1 MTRTLVLVLLMFASL
16 TMFAQT
22 LTEID
27 TRAKPESGP
36 MGHLLDSRCRL
47 DSDDTSLSAV
57 FVVDNPSGLRAGN
70 RFEYELV
77 ITNRSGSPVVIPRAL
92 NWEDVQAGD
101 QELYSWAWVDLRVNA
116 GDGLESSLP
125 YALKLY
131 GTGDKPWSED
141 VLAPGETVRILG
153 SEMLPTSMNI
163 NSKRV
168 GQATLKGMFHLGTL
182 RLYHTPTAEY
192 PDAYRTESHWA
203 FSAAANEGY
212 AMDLGMEP

>member
-1 MTRTLVLVLLMFASL
+1 MTRALALLLLMLASL

-22 LTEID
+22 VTEID
-27 TRAKPESGP
+27 TRAKPGSGP

-47 DSDDTSLSAV
+47 DGDDTTLSAV
-57 FVVDNPSGLRAGN
+57 FVVDDPSGLRAGT
-70 RFEYELV
+70 RFEFELAV
-77 ITNRSGSPVVIPRAL
+77 TNRGDSPVVIPRAL

-101 QELYSWAWVDLRVNA
+101 GEPYSWAWVDLRVDA

-131 GTGDKPWSED
+131 GTADKSWSED

-163 NSKRV
+163 NGKQV
-168 GQATLKGMFHLGTL
+168 GKAILKGMLHLGTT
-182 RLYHTPTAEY
+182 RLYHTPTAEH

-203 FSAAANEGY
+203 FEAAASEGY
-212 AMDLGMEP
+212 AIDLEMEP